1 MREARCAV
9 PRLAIAIN
17 IFQVV
22 ADGAKVLARSALSHR
37 HRHGLESMRVG
48 TSYAEPAPANV
59 MAYSASPADEPR
71 VTSMLRERVQPA
83 RVSILFA
90 ERTGSNSQWAVGPET
105 RRSTR

>member
-9 PRLAIAIN
+9 PRLAIAID

-71 VTSMLRERVQPA
+71 VTSMLH
-83 RVSILFA
+83 
-90 ERTGSNSQWAVGPET
+90 
-105 RRSTR
+105 